1 MKAKKEIAILLSA
14 LMVGG
19 MLAGCSSKEEKPKE
33 EAKTEQQQVATTK
46 DEYTFDNND
55 YYTSIEWLK
64 ENMGKDDKL
73 VLIDAR
79 GE

>member
-19 MLAGCSSKEEKPKE
+19 MLAGCSSKEEEKPKE
-33 EAKTEQQQVATTK
+33 EAKTEQQVATTK

-64 ENMGKDDKL
+64 ENMGKT
-73 VLIDAR
+73 IN
-79 GE
+79 